1 METIYRSQVK
11 RIKAVS
17 RGRALTRG
25 RDEQIGQRA
34 QNTLGTAPVE
44 EFIDLPMGLIDRGI
58 AAKLIEDRV
67 PIHGAEVAFLR
78 KALGLS
84 LKDWASPFG
93 LSAAGVLKW
102 EKAPTKRLAPV
113 NEAAVRA
120 YCAEHLGVEVS
131 GIWSEL
137 VAADK
142 IPSKISV
149 RLKGKAA

>member
-1 METIYRSQVK
+1 MATKTIHYRLCGLDYVYLVVPISK
-11 RIKAVS
+11 TK
-17 RGRALTRG
+17 GG
-25 RDEQIGQRA
+25 
-34 QNTLGTAPVE
+34 E
-44 EFIDLPMGLIDRGI
+44 EFIDLPMGVIDRGI

-84 LKDWASPFG
+84 LKEWASQFG

-102 EKAPTKRLAPV
+102 ERAPTKRLAPV

-142 IPSKISV
+142 KPAKVSV
-149 RLKGKAA
+149 KLKGKAA